1 MNNHP
6 KEERTLVLLKPDALQ
21 RGLLGEIIH
30 RFERRGLKLIGLK
43 MMRLDEAILKEHY
56 AHLKDK
62 PFFKGIQDFMSSY
75 PVAALAISG
84 IKAVSIVRAMAGPT
98 KGYDAPPGT
107 IRGDFSV
114 STQSNLVHA
123 SDPAENPEAE
133 VNRFF
138 KPEELFSYKKIDF
151 DVLYAE
157 DERKV

>member
-1 MNNHP
+1 MNHP

-21 RGLLGEIIH
+21 RNLLGEIIQ

-43 MMRLDEAILKEHY
+43 MVQLDEVILKDHY

-75 PVAALAISG
+75 PVVAIAISG
-84 IKAVSIVRAMAGPT
+84 VKAISIVRAMVGPT
-98 KGYDAPPGT
+98 KGYDAAPGT
-107 IRGDFSV
+107 IRGDFSM

-133 VNRFF
+133 VKRFF
-138 KPEELFSYKKIDF
+138 APHELFSYKKMEF
-151 DVLYAE
+151 DILHAA
-157 DERKV
+157 DELK